1 MESGLMMLLHSA
13 IISSVIY
20 LVMVYA
26 VGQSKSVSE
35 SRSLLI
41 GAILLIYM
49 LMFGHALPK
58 F

>member
-1 MESGLMMLLHSA
+1 MERGLMMLLHSA

>member
-1 MESGLMMLLHSA
+1 MERGLMMLLHSA

-20 LVMVYA
+20 LVMVYV

>member
-1 MESGLMMLLHSA
+1 MMLLHSA